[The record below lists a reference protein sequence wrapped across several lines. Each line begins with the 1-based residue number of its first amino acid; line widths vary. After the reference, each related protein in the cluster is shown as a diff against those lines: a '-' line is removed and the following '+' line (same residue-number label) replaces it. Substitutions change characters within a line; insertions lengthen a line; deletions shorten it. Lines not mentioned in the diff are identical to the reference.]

1 MNSILFYIFALLAVL
16 SGAYMVLTRN
26 LLYAGFSLLVTLLSV
41 AGIYVLLFAD
51 FIAVTQLMVY
61 VGGVLVLILFGIMLS
76 SRVHDKSVM
85 SENVNTVWGTLI
97 TFIVLSGLSYTILQA
112 NIQSLPWLQNADV
125 LALGSQ
131 KSTVQAIGIK
141 LMTDFVLPFEIAS
154 LLLLIALVGAAYIAT
169 DKQKTP

>member
-1 MNSILFYIFALLAVL
+1 MLFYIFAILAIV

-26 LLYAGFSLLVTLLSV
+26 LLYAGFSLLIVLLSI

-76 SRVHDKSVM
+76 SRVHDKSVL

-97 TFIVLSGLSYTILQA
+97 AGLIVVGLSYSILKA
-112 NIQSLPWLQNADV
+112 NISSLPWLQTTQIDV
-125 LALGSQ
+125 LGNQ
-131 KSTVQAIGIK
+131 KSTVQMIGIK

-154 LLLLIALVGAAYIAT
+154 LLLLIALMGAAYIAT
-169 DKQKTP
+169 DKQKV

>member
-1 MNSILFYIFALLAVL
+1 MLFYIFALLAIV

-26 LLYAGFSLLVTLLSV
+26 LLYAGFSLLITLLSI

-85 SENVNTVWGTLI
+85 SENVNTVWGTLVAGL
-97 TFIVLSGLSYTILQA
+97 IVVGLSYSILKA
-112 NIQSLPWLQNADV
+112 NINSLPWLQTTEIDV
-125 LALGSQ
+125 LGNQ
-131 KSTVQAIGIK
+131 KSTVQTIGIK

-154 LLLLIALVGAAYIAT
+154 LLLLIALMGAAYIAT
-169 DKQKTP
+169 DKQKV

>member
-1 MNSILFYIFALLAVL
+1 VLFYIFAILAIV

-26 LLYAGFSLLVTLLSV
+26 LLYAGFSLLITLLSI

-76 SRVHDKSVM
+76 SRVQDKSVL
-85 SENVNTVWGTLI
+85 SENVNTVWGALVAGLI
-97 TFIVLSGLSYTILQA
+97 VVGLSYSILKS
-112 NIQSLPWLQNADV
+112 NISSLPWLQTMEMDV
-125 LALGSQ
+125 LGNQ
-131 KSTVQAIGIK
+131 KSTVQTIGIK

-154 LLLLIALVGAAYIAT
+154 LLLLIALMGAAYIAT
-169 DKQKTP
+169 DKQKV

>member
-1 MNSILFYIFALLAVL
+1 MLFYIFAILAIV

-26 LLYAGFSLLVTLLSV
+26 LLYAGFSLLIVLLSI

-76 SRVHDKSVM
+76 SRVQDKSVL
-85 SENVNTVWGTLI
+85 SENVNTVWGTLVAGL
-97 TFIVLSGLSYTILQA
+97 IVVGLSYSILKS
-112 NIQSLPWLQNADV
+112 NISSLLWLQTMEVDV
-125 LALGSQ
+125 LGDQ
-131 KSTVQAIGIK
+131 KSTVQMIGIK

-154 LLLLIALVGAAYIAT
+154 LLLLIALMGAAYIAT
-169 DKQKTP
+169 DKQKT

>member
-1 MNSILFYIFALLAVL
+1 MLFYIFAALAIV

-26 LLYAGFSLLVTLLSV
+26 LLYAGFSLLITLLSV

-76 SRVHDKSVM
+76 SRVQDKSVL
-85 SENVNTVWGTLI
+85 SENVNTVWGALVAGLI
-97 TFIVLSGLSYTILQA
+97 VVGLSYSILKA
-112 NIQSLPWLQNADV
+112 NISSLPWLQTTEIDV
-125 LALGSQ
+125 LGDQ
-131 KSTVQAIGIK
+131 KSTVQMIGIK

-154 LLLLIALVGAAYIAT
+154 LLLLIALMGAAYIAT
-169 DKQKTP
+169 DRQKV

>member
-1 MNSILFYIFALLAVL
+1 MLFYIFALLAIV

-26 LLYAGFSLLVTLLSV
+26 LLYAGFSLLITLLSI

-76 SRVHDKSVM
+76 SRVHDKSVL
-85 SENVNTVWGTLI
+85 SENVNTVWGALVAGLI
-97 TFIVLSGLSYTILQA
+97 LVGLSYSILKS
-112 NIQSLPWLQNADV
+112 NISSLPWLQTTEIDV
-125 LALGSQ
+125 LGDQ
-131 KSTVQAIGIK
+131 KSTVQSIGIK

-154 LLLLIALVGAAYIAT
+154 LLLLIALMGAAYIAT
-169 DKQKTP
+169 DKQKV